1 MRLSGRH
8 PSDCLLRNSSQRNKI
23 LVTSNGIPC
32 SDTSIRTRGNRSSD
46 GHARPTESNASAT
59 AARVTK
65 TAKCLAIASLHSNR
79 ILLFII
85 GLLVL
90 NADAALS
97 QSLGQQ
103 KQLSPPTPPSPCEPK
118 TLEDVPP
125 DPVSDS
131 MHHFEYILSSAVSC
145 HEK

>member
-8 PSDCLLRNSSQRNKI
+8 PSDCLLQSSSQRKKI
-23 LVTSNGIPC
+23 FVTSSGIPS

-46 GHARPTESNASAT
+46 GRARPAESNASAS
-59 AARVTK
+59 ADRVTRS
-65 TAKCLAIASLHSNR
+65 AKCLAIASLHSNR

-118 TLEDVPP
+118 TLEEVPP

-131 MHHFEYILSSAVSC
+131 MHHFKYILSSAVSC
-145 HEK
+145 HGK